1 MFSDPELKK
10 LAGVSKAAASNA
22 VIETAC
28 SRTIM
33 SVCSV
38 FLPASLIVT
47 LGMAGIAP
55 QAAVAK
61 TVLDSACIMTALR
74 VGLPISVS
82 VFPPIS

>member
-1 MFSDPELKK
+1 MFSDPELKN
-10 LAGVSKAAASNA
+10 LAGVSKGAASNA

-28 SRTIM
+28 SRSIM

-38 FLPASLIVT
+38 FLPAMLMVS
-47 LGMAGIAP
+47 LGMVGIAP

-61 TVLDSACIMTALR
+61 TVLDSACIMVALR